1 MLVYQ
6 RVMGSNGFLWISI
19 DLTCWSIWLAEM
31 CTCQNWWSSITKVT
45 EQNLNGILP
54 AGSLST
60 TKRSK
65 EALGIYPQWIMN
77 LNPQNGWLLVF
88 FWFFWCEI
96 TSFKAWCQIR
106 SRRDVGICPM
116 EQDSWGELCY
126 GIPVGWKSF
135 TPVHPLISQG
145 DLFFLVV
152 EVVAVDSSST

>member
-6 RVMGSNGFLWISI
+6 RVMGSNGFQWISI

-77 LNPQNGWLLVF
+77 LNPQNGWLLFFLIFFGAKSRHLRHGARFGVVVMLESVPWNKIHGVNSAMEFLSAENHSPLSIHSSHKGTCF
-88 FWFFWCEI
+88 FW
-96 TSFKAWCQIR
+96 
-106 SRRDVGICPM
+106 
-116 EQDSWGELCY
+116 
-126 GIPVGWKSF
+126 
-135 TPVHPLISQG
+135 
-145 DLFFLVV
+145 
-152 EVVAVDSSST
+152 